1 MRAQSIVS
9 MEEKY
14 LELLKK
20 AYEMRF
26 NSYTPY
32 SHYKVGAA
40 LLCKNGKVY
49 TGCNIENGAFSP
61 TVCAERVAFFD
72 AVKNGE
78 RDFEA
83 IAVASGLAT
92 DTEMGYASPCGVC
105 RQVMSEFCDD
115 DFKIILSK
123 AKLSDPVVTLDSN
136 GKACKNSLPRDGYVV
151 EIIEPKVYTLPEVL
165 PFRFNLE

>member
-1 MRAQSIVS
+1 

-14 LELLKK
+14 IKLLKK

-40 LLCKNGKVY
+40 ILCKNGKVY
-49 TGCNIENGAFSP
+49 TGCNIENSAFSP
-61 TVCAERVAFFD
+61 SICAERVAFSD

-83 IAVASGLAT
+83 IAIAAGVAT
-92 DTEMGYASPCGVC
+92 DIEVGYASPCGVC
-105 RQVMSEFCDD
+105 RQVMAEFCKD
-115 DFKIILSK
+115 DFKIMVSK
-123 AKLSDPVVTLDSN
+123 AKLSEPVVSLDSEEN
-136 GKACKNSLPRDGYVV
+136 PHRNTLLSDNYIVD
-151 EIIEPKVYTLPEVL
+151 IIEPKIYTLPEIL
-165 PFRFNLE
+165 PVIFNL

>member
-1 MRAQSIVS
+1 

-26 NSYTPY
+26 HSYTPY

-40 LLCKNGKVY
+40 LLCKDGKIF
-49 TGCNIENGAFSP
+49 TGCNIENGSFSP
-61 TVCAERVAFFD
+61 TTCAERVAFFD

-83 IAVASGLAT
+83 IAIAAGVAT
-92 DTEMGYASPCGVC
+92 DIEVGYATPCGVC

-123 AKLSDPVVTLDSN
+123 ARLSGPVVSV
-136 GKACKNSLPRDGYVV
+136 DGDKKVSRNPIPSENHV
-151 EIIEPKVYTLPEVL
+151 LELIEPKSYTLPEIL
-165 PFRFNLE
+165 PFRFNL

>member
-1 MRAQSIVS
+1 

-26 NSYTPY
+26 HSYTPY

-40 LLCKNGKVY
+40 LLCKDGKVF

-78 RDFEA
+78 RSFEA
-83 IAVASGLAT
+83 IAIAAGAGAN
-92 DTEMGYASPCGVC
+92 TEVGYASPCGVC
-105 RQVMSEFCDD
+105 RQVMAEFCDE

-123 AKLSDPVVTLDSN
+123 ARLREPALSEDNDSGILKKTSVN
-136 GKACKNSLPRDGYVV
+136 ENHVL
-151 EIIEPKVYTLPEVL
+151 EFIEPKIYKLTEVL